1 MSCARLAAIA
11 LILTPVLGGAL
22 GGAVGAAQAQEI
34 PPVAP
39 LASGPSLQT
48 LVELAGTL
56 GEAHAIRTLCNG
68 DGDQT
73 WRVYMQNLM
82 ELEAPSGGRK
92 SQLTS
97 AFNRGYRSQSS
108 QRSACTPELRQ
119 VEAEIAQR
127 GLALAESAA
136 RSYLQ

>member
-1 MSCARLAAIA
+1 MFRARLAAAALA
-11 LILTPVLGGAL
+11 LIPLGAGLAGL
-22 GGAVGAAQAQEI
+22 PPAQAQEVV
-34 PPVAP
+34 PAP
-39 LASGPSLQT
+39 AAPTGPSMQT
-48 LVELAGTL
+48 LVDLAATL

-82 ELEAPSGGRK
+82 ELEAPSGARK

-108 QRSACTPELRQ
+108 RRNACTPELRE

>member
-1 MSCARLAAIA
+1 MVRDRLAAM
-11 LILTPVLGGAL
+11 LVILSTAGAL
-22 GGAVGAAQAQEI
+22 ATAGAPAGAQEI
-34 PPVAP
+34 APVAP
-39 LASGPSLQT
+39 GATGPSLQT
-48 LVELAGTL
+48 LLELSSTL

-82 ELEAPSGGRK
+82 ELEAPSGPRK

-97 AFNRGYRSQSS
+97 AFNRGYRAQSS
-108 QRSACTPELRQ
+108 RRGTCTAEMRQ

-127 GLALAESAA
+127 GLALSEAA
-136 RSYLQ
+136 ASSYLQ